1 MDAPVTQLYPAP
13 QQQRPLRG
21 LYLAHRLHTRGQ
33 AGKPF
38 VYSNFITSLDG
49 RIATAVE
56 GRNTHSV
63 PDAIANPRD
72 WRLYQELAGQAE
84 LLVTS
89 GRFFRQAAMG
99 EAQDQLPVGN
109 QSSYADIRDWRIHEG
124 LSAQPDIAIMSSSLE
139 IPMEALEPYRQRRI
153 IVVTGATASQ
163 PGLETLKAN
172 GIEVILAGNG
182 ARVEGRLMI
191 EKLAA
196 AGYQSI
202 YAIAGPAVFHTLL
215 KANVIN
221 RLYLTIAGKILGG
234 SQFDT
239 LTQGEPLNPARSM
252 RLAGLYYDAQP
263 ATGAGQLLG
272 FYEPGSQEE

>member
-1 MDAPVTQLYPAP
+1 MDAPVSQLYPASEK
-13 QQQRPLRG
+13 RHPLQG

-49 RIATAVE
+49 RIATAAD

-72 WRLYQELAGQAE
+72 WRLYQELAGQAG

-109 QSSYADIRDWRIHEG
+109 QSAYADIRDWRIHEG

-139 IPMEALEPYRQRRI
+139 IPLEALEPYRQRRI
-153 IVVTGATASQ
+153 IVVTGAAANRA
-163 PGLETLKAN
+163 GIEALKTN
-172 GIEVILAGNG
+172 GIEVIFAGNETK
-182 ARVEGRLMI
+182 VEGGLMI
-191 EKLAA
+191 KKLAESS
-196 AGYQSI
+196 YPSI

-215 KANVIN
+215 KANVID
-221 RLYLTIAGKILGG
+221 RLYLTISEKILGG
-234 SQFDT
+234 AQFDT
-239 LTQGEPLNPARSM
+239 LTEGEPLNPARGM
-252 RLAGLYYDAQP
+252 RLAGLYHDAHT
-263 ATGAGQLLG
+263 ATGSGQLLG
-272 FYEPGSQEE
+272 FYEPGS